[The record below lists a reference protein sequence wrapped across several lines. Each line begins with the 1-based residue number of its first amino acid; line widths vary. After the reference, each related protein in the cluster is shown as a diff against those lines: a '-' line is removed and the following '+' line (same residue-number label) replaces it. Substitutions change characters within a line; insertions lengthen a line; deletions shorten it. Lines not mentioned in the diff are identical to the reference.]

1 MAPVLFGHL
10 GCILIPFLSQPLSD
24 PMGIAILGFLT
35 DVAVPR
41 WLLPTSIL
49 HVREAGPIPLYLRA
63 ENLQMTFGSNLSCR
77 LHA

>member
-1 MAPVLFGHL
+1 
-10 GCILIPFLSQPLSD
+10 
-24 PMGIAILGFLT
+24 MGIAILGFLT